1 MSGSD
6 GEPMSERRK
15 FARTRALKGAR
26 IIYGNGSLTR
36 DCAVRNLSTNGAKLV
51 MPSTAGIPDSFE
63 LAFEDDTRKNCAVRW
78 RKLTDIGIEF
88 VDEA

>member
-63 LAFEDDTRKNCAVRW
+63 VAFEDGARKNCTVRW

-88 VDEA
+88 VSEA